1 MKRISATGAI
11 AGVVLAFGLAAAPA
25 VAVPA
30 PATLNSPTV
39 APTPKGSGTAGTGTE
54 DEAVSG
60 APAAPVNAAGPSE
73 AGLAEALHRDL
84 GISVAEF
91 NAAGE
96 LGRRAAGAAPTLRAL
111 PGFVGISLKAG
122 TIRVEGDGPELRAA
136 VNELNR
142 SGPAAFVLVP
152 PTVTIPPTPAAPTA
166 SPAVQETPPP
176 ANGLVAADLDQL
188 YKDYVRDVGTQG
200 LQAVTYTDGHFV
212 IRTGAVNTAE
222 SGTQGNQPDPVP
234 AGGQPSGTGKMTQAQ
249 FIARY
254 ANVKLEQGASLKTE
268 GDLLGGQG
276 YYVDSTAI
284 CSAGFSAFSP
294 AGLPLVLTAGHCARD
309 GLARQASVEPPGW
322 APASGPGALTPQPLP
337 PLSPLGSFGFSQFGG
352 PGNSAAAD
360 GSVAGTDIAV
370 IQDIAPSVN
379 PEPATSTWGTSRT
392 PDPVRIVGTVAPF
405 QGQDVCRSGR
415 TSGWKCGTVDA
426 VGIWMMP
433 GEKSVPPNYD
443 NDLRPVRAFDSSTVT
458 SAGGDS
464 GGPWISGNFA
474 VGTHTG
480 AESQNGVQTRAIA
493 ATLEDALAVLPG
505 YQLELFLNKPAV
517 TAPATGKAYQPGQVI
532 SGQVPAAP
540 ASAVAAGSTVRVTF
554 QGKDPLEVP
563 VHNDGTWSFTA
574 PQGTGTLRF
583 TAETVNGYSR
593 SGANSFEFASAG
605 AASPAPPAS
614 PAPTE
619 PPASPAP
626 TEPPASP
633 APGNPAPATPAP
645 TAPAAT
651 VPAPAD
657 PSPAPPST
665 TPAVVRPPASSPA
678 PSAPANLANTGGNG
692 DRAGGG
698 LAYTGSAGLIPAAAA
713 AAGVLAVGILLTVL
727 VRRRNRRPS
736 R

>member
-1 MKRISATGAI
+1 
-11 AGVVLAFGLAAAPA
+11 
-25 VAVPA
+25 
-30 PATLNSPTV
+30 
-39 APTPKGSGTAGTGTE
+39 
-54 DEAVSG
+54 
-60 APAAPVNAAGPSE
+60 
-73 AGLAEALHRDL
+73 
-84 GISVAEF
+84 
-91 NAAGE
+91 
-96 LGRRAAGAAPTLRAL
+96 
-111 PGFVGISLKAG
+111 
-122 TIRVEGDGPELRAA
+122 
-136 VNELNR
+136 
-142 SGPAAFVLVP
+142 
-152 PTVTIPPTPAAPTA
+152 
-166 SPAVQETPPP
+166 
-176 ANGLVAADLDQL
+176 
-188 YKDYVRDVGTQG
+188 
-200 LQAVTYTDGHFV
+200 
-212 IRTGAVNTAE
+212 
-222 SGTQGNQPDPVP
+222 
-234 AGGQPSGTGKMTQAQ
+234 
-249 FIARY
+249 
-254 ANVKLEQGASLKTE
+254 
-268 GDLLGGQG
+268 
-276 YYVDSTAI
+276 
-284 CSAGFSAFSP
+284 
-294 AGLPLVLTAGHCARD
+294 
-309 GLARQASVEPPGW
+309 
-322 APASGPGALTPQPLP
+322 
-337 PLSPLGSFGFSQFGG
+337 
-352 PGNSAAAD
+352 
-360 GSVAGTDIAV
+360 
-370 IQDIAPSVN
+370 
-379 PEPATSTWGTSRT
+379 
-392 PDPVRIVGTVAPF
+392 
-405 QGQDVCRSGR
+405 
-415 TSGWKCGTVDA
+415 
-426 VGIWMMP
+426 MMP
-433 GEKSVPPNYD
+433 GQKSVPPNYD

-540 ASAVAAGSTVRVTF
+540 ASAVAGSTVRVTF

-626 TEPPASP
+626 TEPPVSA
-633 APGNPAPATPAP
+633 APGNAAPATPAP
-645 TAPAAT
+645 ITPAAT

-657 PSPAPPST
+657 PSPAPPSA

-698 LAYTGSAGLIPAAAA
+698 LAYTGSAGLTPAAAA

>member
-11 AGVVLAFGLAAAPA
+11 AGVVLSFGLAAAPA

-30 PATLNSPTV
+30 PATLSSPTV
-39 APTPKGSGTAGTGTE
+39 APAPKGSGTAGTGTG

-73 AGLAEALHRDL
+73 TGLAEALHRDL
-84 GISVAEF
+84 GIGVAEF

-136 VNELNR
+136 VDELNR

-234 AGGQPSGTGKMTQAQ
+234 AGGQPSGTGKMTPAQ

-379 PEPATSTWGTSRT
+379 PKPATSTWGTSRT

-540 ASAVAAGSTVRVTF
+540 ASAVAGSTVRVTF

-626 TEPPASP
+626 TEPPVSA
-633 APGNPAPATPAP
+633 APGNAAPATPAP
-645 TAPAAT
+645 ITPAAT

-657 PSPAPPST
+657 PSPAPPSA

>member
-11 AGVVLAFGLAAAPA
+11 AAVVLSSGLAAGPA

-30 PATLNSPTV
+30 PATTGSPRV
-39 APTPKGSGTAGTGTE
+39 APAPQGPGAPGTATG

-60 APAAPVNAAGPSE
+60 APTAPVNAAGPSE
-73 AGLAEALHRDL
+73 AGLAEALRRDL

-111 PGFVGISLKAG
+111 PGFVGISLKGG
-122 TIRVEGDGPELRAA
+122 TIRVEGDGPELQAA
-136 VNELNR
+136 VDELNR
-142 SGPAAFVLVP
+142 SGPGAFVLVP
-152 PTVTIPPTPAAPTA
+152 PTVTLPATPAVPTA
-166 SPAVQETPPP
+166 SPAVQDTPPP

-188 YKDYVRDVGTQG
+188 YKAYVRDVGTQG
-200 LQAVTYTDGHFV
+200 LQAVAYTDGHFV
-212 IRTGAVNTAE
+212 IRTGSVNIAE
-222 SGTQGNQPDPVP
+222 SGTPGNQPDPVP
-234 AGGQPSGTGKMTQAQ
+234 SAGQPSGTGKMTPAQ
-249 FIARY
+249 FVARY
-254 ANVKLEQGASLKTE
+254 ANVKLEKGASLKTE

-337 PLSPLGSFGFSQFGG
+337 PLSPLGRFGFSQFGG

-379 PEPATSTWGTSRT
+379 PEPSTTTWGNSRT
-392 PDPVRIVGTVAPF
+392 PDPVRIVGTTAPF

-433 GEKSVPPNYD
+433 GQKSVPPNYD

-505 YQLELFLNKPAV
+505 YQLEVFLNKPAV
-517 TAPATGKAYQPGQVI
+517 TAPAPGKAYQPGQVI

-554 QGKDPLEVP
+554 QGKDPFEVP

-574 PQGTGTLRF
+574 PQGTDTLRF

-593 SGANSFEFASAG
+593 SGANSFEFASA
-605 AASPAPPAS
+605 AAAPAA
-614 PAPTE
+614 

-633 APGNPAPATPAP
+633 APGNIAPATPAP
-645 TAPAAT
+645 AATDPITPAAT
-651 VPAPAD
+651 DPAPAD
-657 PSPAPPST
+657 PSPAPPSAS
-665 TPAVVRPPASSPA
+665 PVVVLPPATSPA
-678 PSAPANLANTGGNG
+678 ASAPAGLANTGGNG